1 MRSSAIFANR
11 VLSVVSV
18 SKMPAG
24 LWSKLCSEVIEPI
37 LGDLS
42 KGSRTIVIDGERCDA
57 YLDHMP
63 LGESEDDF
71 AKKVSAEAALE
82 LYLSQR
88 EYNRAADSY
97 ERVLAD
103 PPVEMPEE
111 IAKRLVNGVSQV
123 EELNRFLVIA
133 DAFVEIAEEFY
144 HEDVDPLY
152 INRLLGVAMDVYAHY
167 MLLGP
172 LDIDSSISMCGGML
186 EHCSNQRKKIQAILE
201 GGDSSNESSEDDEIV
216 WSTGEPSG
224 EPVEDSPEDTEE
236 PQEAEDEPSTF
247 EEPEE
252 GEEEPSA
259 SEEPEEGEPDEA
271 EEAEEEATDDG
282 GVEDEAAEEESTED
296 ESIED
301 EPAEEEAAEEAVTG
315 PKDAAGWAEEIEEP
329 KTNYD
334 DEFDFVNAPKE
345 ETTNDN

>member
-123 EELNRFLVIA
+123 EELNRFLVVA

-144 HEDVDPLY
+144 REDVDPLY

-224 EPVEDSPEDTEE
+224 EPVEDSPEDTEG

-247 EEPEE
+247 EE
-252 GEEEPSA
+252 S
-259 SEEPEEGEPDEA
+259 EEGEPDEA
-271 EEAEEEATDDG
+271 EETEEEATDDG
-282 GVEDEAAEEESTED
+282 GVEDEAAEDESVEEALTED
-296 ESIED
+296 ESV
-301 EPAEEEAAEEAVTG
+301 EEEAAEEAVTG
-315 PKDAAGWAEEIEEP
+315 PKDAADWAEEIEEP

>member
-224 EPVEDSPEDTEE
+224 EPAEDSPEDAEE
-236 PQEAEDEPSTF
+236 PQEAEDESSTF

-252 GEEEPSA
+252 AEL
-259 SEEPEEGEPDEA
+259 DEA
-271 EEAEEEATDDG
+271 EEATDDG
-282 GVEDEAAEEESTED
+282 DVEDEAAEGESVKEAPT
-296 ESIED
+296 ED

-315 PKDAAGWAEEIEEP
+315 PQDAANWAEEIEEP

-334 DEFDFVNAPKE
+334 NEFDFVNAPKE

>member
-37 LGDLS
+37 LSDLS

-144 HEDVDPLY
+144 REDVDPLY
-152 INRLLGVAMDVYAHY
+152 VNRLLGVAMDVYAHY

-201 GGDSSNESSEDDEIV
+201 GGDSSEESSEDDGMV
-216 WSTGEPSG
+216 WSTGEPKNESR
-224 EPVEDSPEDTEE
+224 ELPENKEE
-236 PQEAEDEPSTF
+236 AQETEDEPSAF

-252 GEEEPSA
+252 VEEEPTA
-259 SEEPEEGEPDEA
+259 FEESEESESDEA
-271 EEAEEEATDDG
+271 EEAEEEATDDE
-282 GVEDEAAEEESTED
+282 GV
-296 ESIED
+296 ED
-301 EPAEEEAAEEAVTG
+301 EPAEEESAEEEAAEEETTEGVATG
-315 PKDAAGWAEEIEEP
+315 PQDAADWAEEIEEP

-334 DEFDFVNAPKE
+334 DEFNFVNAPKE
-345 ETTNDN
+345 ETTDDN